1 MSCGNHHD
9 TPCSDVLDAV
19 SAYLD
24 GECEEHASQ
33 HIATHFEEC
42 APCLKEYGI
51 YQEVKLLVARSCGCD
66 PVPDEVRARVVSR
79 IRAVAVTWHTDDLAS
94 AGSAS
99 MVVSASQ
106 TTVETVAFEE

>member
-9 TPCSDVLDAV
+9 TACSDVLAAV

-24 GECEEHASQ
+24 GECADHDAQ

-79 IRAVAVTWHTDDLAS
+79 IRAVSVTWHTDA
-94 AGSAS
+94 AGSEVVAS
-99 MVVSASQ
+99 SSVES
-106 TTVETVAFEE
+106 TTYRLERG

>member
-9 TPCSDVLDAV
+9 TPCSEVLDAV

-24 GECEEHASQ
+24 GECEQHDAQ

-79 IRAVAVTWHTDDLAS
+79 IRS
-94 AGSAS
+94 
-99 MVVSASQ
+99 VSAMWQQSGGVASFSS
-106 TTVETVAFEE
+106 TTVEATTVELE